1 MNKKDSATSTALKLM
16 GEHAVLWD
24 ELALSVQG
32 SGVQSVPSGPWFP
45 QNARGGG
52 RMGVHPA
59 LSAMTLYT

>member
-24 ELALSVQG
+24 ELALSVQA

-45 QNARGGG
+45 QKHVEVVGWGSIQ
-52 RMGVHPA
+52 
-59 LSAMTLYT
+59 L